1 MGILVA
7 CKNKEDP
14 IKNEGARVVTTL
26 FINFSDAQGELT
38 PKSVMES
45 CQNSN
50 SSEFLWLV
58 LLSARMKK
66 IHPKMK
72 VLEWSQHFSHYK
84 SMGIF
89 PDTQGQL
96 THKSLVQSYQISDTF
111 EILWL
116 FSLPARIKKNQSK
129 MKELEWSQD
138 FPHYNPMGAICC
150 HGNQSLI
157 RSSRKPYTV
166 NPPPQ

>member
-1 MGILVA
+1 MGLHVA
-7 CKNKEDP
+7 CKNEEDP
-14 IKNEGARVVTTL
+14 IKKEGARVVTPL
-26 FINFSDAQGELT
+26 FINFSDTQGQLT

-50 SSEFLWLV
+50 PSKLLWLV

-89 PDTQGQL
+89 PDAQGQL
-96 THKSLVQSYQISDTF
+96 THKSLVGFCRISNPF
-111 EILWL
+111 EI
-116 FSLPARIKKNQSK
+116 
-129 MKELEWSQD
+129 
-138 FPHYNPMGAICC
+138 
-150 HGNQSLI
+150 
-157 RSSRKPYTV
+157 TV
-166 NPPPQ
+166 NTLYNVTRYNRIFNIRHKIAGNGSVSIKIPSL